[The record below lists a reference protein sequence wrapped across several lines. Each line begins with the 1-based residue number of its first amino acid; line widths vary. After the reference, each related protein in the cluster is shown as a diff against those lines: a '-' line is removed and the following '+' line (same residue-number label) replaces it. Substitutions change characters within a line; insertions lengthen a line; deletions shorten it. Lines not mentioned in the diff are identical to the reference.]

1 MKNSIKDFFE
11 NKTTRVEDNANRVSK
26 EKMKKVNIFDKF
38 NVWKIN
44 NKEGKKL
51 NTEKIKEFALIFSAV
66 VLIGVGYVNFSSN
79 SKGMTNEVVETVAKS
94 TNSIG
99 DVELV
104 SSEAVLVDNQD
115 ITNSSE
121 IAKGD
126 GKNDSDNSNI
136 VDNQVVPTNNNEE
149 VAANSNNLED
159 NTKIQNP
166 SNENQTYF
174 TELKLNRE
182 DMYSKNL
189 ETYQKVVD
197 SSYISNEQKA
207 IAIQEIE
214 NLTKEKNAIGVAEEL
229 IKLKGFEDVVIYKNN
244 DSITVIVRI
253 AALSNEQVAQIQ
265 NIVSRELSCNVSN
278 INISNK

>member
-1 MKNSIKDFFE
+1 M
-11 NKTTRVEDNANRVSK
+11 EDNANRVSK

-115 ITNSSE
+115 TTNSSE

>member
-115 ITNSSE
+115 TTNSSE